1 MMETPMTDEEK
12 DEKKHPIDMTSDE
25 LLDYALAPEI
35 AERLR
40 EIVRDEKPD
49 GKDSEDVDC

>member
-1 MMETPMTDEEK
+1 MTDEEK

-25 LLDYALAPEI
+25 LLDYTLAPEI

-40 EIVRDEKPD
+40 RIVRDEKPD
-49 GKDSEDVDC
+49 EKESEDAEC

>member
-1 MMETPMTDEEK
+1 MTDEEKK
-12 DEKKHPIDMTSDE
+12 DEKKHPIDMTSEE

-40 EIVRDEKPD
+40 EIARGEKPD
-49 GKDSEDVDC
+49 EKDAEDVDC

>member
-1 MMETPMTDEEK
+1 MTDEKEETTERK
-12 DEKKHPIDMTSDE
+12 QPIDMTSDE

-40 EIVRDEKPD
+40 QIVRDEKPD
-49 GKDSEDVDC
+49 EKESEDVDC